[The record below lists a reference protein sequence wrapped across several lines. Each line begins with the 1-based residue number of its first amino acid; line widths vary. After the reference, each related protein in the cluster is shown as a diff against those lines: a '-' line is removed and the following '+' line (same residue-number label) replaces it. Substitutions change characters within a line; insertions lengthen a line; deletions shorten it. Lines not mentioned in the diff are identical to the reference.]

1 MKKILLVS
9 FLLFSNKGFSQLTNI
24 DREIRDNISL
34 LRQVTVSIGIDT
46 TVTYR
51 NINGSVVTERI
62 FNAVGTGVIF
72 YVKVLDSITIPCL
85 VTAKHVLYDSSNSW
99 NPSRINIRFSTSD
112 SIPINKHKGYELDLY
127 DKEYKSE
134 MWIEHP
140 NKKIDI
146 ACIFVDNI
154 KFDSVRP
161 NIKIIPYSFFPT
173 DEEYY
178 EGKEIYVLGYP
189 GAVGL
194 DLLNKAII
202 RKGIISWV
210 PGNINSTEKILID
223 CNIFP
228 GNSGGPVFSIPK
240 NTGVIL
246 DDTVFHGA
254 KFFGIVSERRFSENS
269 LMAPNGQA
277 IVDSKGKPIRS
288 LESIGIG
295 IIISA
300 KRVQELLNLAK
311 EIVEPEIKK
320 YIEQQKEIEVK
331 KKRTRSS

>member
-1 MKKILLVS
+1 MRKILLIS
-9 FLLFSNKGFSQLTNI
+9 FLFFSNNGFCQLTNV

-51 NINGSVVTERI
+51 NINGSTVTERI

-99 NPSRINIRFSTSD
+99 NPSKVNIRFSSSD
-112 SIPINKHKGYELDLY
+112 SIPINQHKGYELDLY
-127 DKEYKSE
+127 DNELKSK

-140 NKKIDI
+140 NKKIDL

-161 NIKIIPYSFFPT
+161 NIKITPYSFFPP

-194 DLLNKAII
+194 DLLNKAIV

-210 PGNINSTEKILID
+210 PNNINSAEKMLID

-228 GNSGGPVFSIPK
+228 GNSGGPVFSIPR
-240 NTGVIL
+240 NTGL
-246 DDTVFHGA
+246 LLEDTVFRGT
-254 KFFGIVSERRFSENS
+254 KFFGIVSERRFSENT
-269 LMAPNGQA
+269 LMTPNGQD
-277 IVDSKGKPIRS
+277 IVDSRGLPIRS
-288 LESIGIG
+288 LESIGVG

-300 KRVQELLNLAK
+300 KRVQELLHTAK

-320 YIEQQKEIEVK
+320 KQKK
-331 KKRTRSS
+331 